1 MIKLF
6 LSFLEAFHFS
16 FLDRAKLKVKKL
28 VRVNRMAIFRWMM
41 TQKPPAR
48 IDEKAPPNK
57 ANRGRWRFPTRAA
70 PSINSG
76 DIKRL
81 SIYLSITRNWMRK
94 KGKGH
99 KLMNIPPIPSR
110 SGRRDSNF
118 HSLLCFCA
126 VVLNMKG
133 EKIISWEEE
142 IQFALSL
149 PRHDSQPKAE
159 SEETMEMCIV
169 ERQTIETNKKLPWL
183 GVQQV
188 PAGDSER
195 KPFKIQAVRSYSG
208 SFAIDSTFFN
218 NRSLVRLPPP
228 HALQ

>member
-1 MIKLF
+1 
-6 LSFLEAFHFS
+6 
-16 FLDRAKLKVKKL
+16 
-28 VRVNRMAIFRWMM
+28 
-41 TQKPPAR
+41 
-48 IDEKAPPNK
+48 
-57 ANRGRWRFPTRAA
+57 
-70 PSINSG
+70 
-76 DIKRL
+76 
-81 SIYLSITRNWMRK
+81 MRK

-133 EKIISWEEE
+133 EKIISCEEE

-208 SFAIDSTFFN
+208 SFAIDSTFFLTIARSSASRHLTRSN
-218 NRSLVRLPPP
+218 SNRAGIKIRFPSRCR
-228 HALQ
+228 AK